1 MKFSETYLKGL
12 YVIDIEPFVDERG
25 QFFRTFCK
33 NEFTKI
39 GHKKEFVQTNNS
51 FSAKKGTF
59 RGLHYQIPPHS
70 EVKLVRCI
78 SGSLIDVVVDVR
90 KNSKTFLKSFRIE
103 LSVKNRKMIYV
114 PEGFAHGY
122 FTLVDNT
129 VLSYMVTTFYHPKSE
144 KCLNVKDPV
153 LGIQLPNKIESLSDK
168 DINSSF
174 LTESFKGI

>member
-33 NEFTKI
+33 NEFIKI

-51 FSAKKGTF
+51 FSVKKGTF
-59 RGLHYQIPPHS
+59 RGLHYQIPPYC

-90 KNSKTFLKSFRIE
+90 KNSKTFLKSFQIE
-103 LSVKNRKMIYV
+103 LSEKNRKMIYV

-129 VLSYMVTTFYHPKSE
+129 VLSYTVTTYYHPESE

-174 LTESFKGI
+174 LKESFKGI